1 MQSTRL
7 LITGRTHELG
17 AGFSVRRLLPH
28 AQRRM
33 VGPFVFLDHMGPAV
47 FAPGSG
53 IDVRPHPHIG
63 LATVTCLFEGAL
75 RHRDSLGCVQDIL
88 PGDVNWMTAGHG
100 IVHSERTPPAQRAAG
115 QRVHGI
121 QTWVALPVD
130 QAECAPAFVH
140 HAARDLPAW
149 TEGGARLR
157 LIAGSA
163 YGRRAPVQVLTPLFD
178 VTCVA
183 GPGAVF
189 DLPAEHAERALY
201 VLEGEVELDD
211 RTVRAG
217 ELAIELGG
225 TPGRLRARTTV
236 TALLFGGAPY
246 GTPPHLWWNFV
257 AAGRARIE
265 QAKRDWREGCFGS
278 VPGETDFIP
287 LPEH

>member
-1 MQSTRL
+1 MQSARL

-17 AGFSVRRLLPH
+17 DGFSVRRLLPH
-28 AQRRM
+28 AQRHM
-33 VGPFVFLDHMGPAV
+33 VGPFVFLDHMGPAT
-47 FAPGSG
+47 FAPGTG

-63 LATVTCLFEGAL
+63 LATVTCMFEGAL

-88 PGDVNWMTAGHG
+88 PGDVNWMTAGRG

-115 QRVHGI
+115 QRAHGI
-121 QTWVALPVD
+121 QTWVALPAD

-140 HAARDLPAW
+140 CAARDLPAW

-163 YGRRAPVQVLTPLFD
+163 YGRRAPVQVLSPLFE
-178 VTCVA
+178 VACVA
-183 GPGAVF
+183 GHGAVF
-189 DLPAEHAERALY
+189 DLPGEHAERALY
-201 VLEGEVELDD
+201 VLEGEVGLDD
-211 RTVRAG
+211 RPVRAG

-225 TPGRLRARTTV
+225 TPGRVRARTSV

-246 GTPPHLWWNFV
+246 GTPPYLWWNFV
-257 AAGRARIE
+257 AAERARIE
-265 QAKRDWREGCFGS
+265 QAKRDWRAGRFGS

-287 LPEH
+287 LPER

>member
-17 AGFSVRRLLPH
+17 DGFSVRRLLPH

-88 PGDVNWMTAGHG
+88 PGDVNWMTAGRG

-130 QAECAPAFVH
+130 QAECVPAFVH

-157 LIAGSA
+157 LIAGNA
-163 YGRRAPVQVLTPLFD
+163 YGRRAPVQVLSPLFD

-201 VLEGEVELDD
+201 VLEGEVDLDD

-225 TPGRLRARTTV
+225 TPGRLRAHTTV

-257 AAGRARIE
+257 AAERTRIE
-265 QAKRDWREGCFGS
+265 QAKRDWREGRFGS

-287 LPEH
+287 LPER

>member
-1 MQSTRL
+1 MQSARL

-17 AGFSVRRLLPH
+17 DGFSVRRLLPH

-33 VGPFVFLDHMGPAV
+33 VGPFVFLDHMGPAT
-47 FAPGSG
+47 FAPGTG

-63 LATVTCLFEGAL
+63 LATVTCMFEGAL

-88 PGDVNWMTAGHG
+88 PGDVNWMTAGRG

-121 QTWVALPVD
+121 QTWVALPAD

-140 HAARDLPAW
+140 YAARDLPAW
-149 TEGGARLR
+149 TEGGACLR

-163 YGRRAPVQVLTPLFD
+163 YGRRAPVQVLPPLFE
-178 VTCVA
+178 VA
-183 GPGAVF
+183 CAAGQGAVF

-201 VLEGEVELDD
+201 VLAGEVGLDD
-211 RTVRAG
+211 RPVRAG

-225 TPGRLRARTTV
+225 TPGRVRARTSA

-257 AAGRARIE
+257 AAERARSE
-265 QAKRDWREGCFGS
+265 QAKRDWREGRFGS

-287 LPEH
+287 LPER